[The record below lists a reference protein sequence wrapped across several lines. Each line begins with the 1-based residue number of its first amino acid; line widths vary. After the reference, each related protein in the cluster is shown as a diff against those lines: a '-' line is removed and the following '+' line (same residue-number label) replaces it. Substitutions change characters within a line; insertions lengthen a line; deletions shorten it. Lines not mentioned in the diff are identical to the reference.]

1 MIGYIGDFLVEDGV
15 VKRYIGVGG
24 ELVIPE
30 EVKEIGDSAFINCAA
45 VTSAELPEGIE
56 VIRCAAFSWRTG
68 LLKVKLPHSLRVI
81 EEGAFEGCGSLV
93 DVNIPEGVR
102 EIHVAAFHGC
112 QALESIRI
120 PTSLEIY
127 EDFIEENC
135 STAILAPGRVLAD
148 ILDMYKIHAA
158 HGFALM
164 SIKGEEISESL
175 RREYMEFIMLHE
187 EKFSKRALK
196 SKPLLQFMMAEELLD
211 ADRFE
216 QMLSH
221 AIEEKDFEL
230 TASLLDY
237 QGRLLTTEKRQ
248 QRLQQQEDELG
259 ELWEF

>member
-30 EVKEIGDSAFINCAA
+30 GVKEIGDSAFINCAA

-56 VIRCAAFSWRTG
+56 IIRTAAFSWRTG
-68 LLKVKLPHSLRVI
+68 LLRVKLPHSLRII
-81 EEGAFEGCGSLV
+81 EEGAFEGCSSLAAV
-93 DVNIPEGVR
+93 EIPEGVR

-112 QALESIRI
+112 QQLESIRI
-120 PTSLEIY
+120 PLSLEIY

-135 STAILAPGRVLAD
+135 STAIIAPGRALAD

-158 HGFALM
+158 HGFALRAAR
-164 SIKGEEISESL
+164 GEQIAEDV
-175 RREYMEFIMLHE
+175 RREYVEFIKLHE
-187 EKFSKRALK
+187 EKLCNRAMK
-196 SKPLLQFMMAEELLD
+196 SRALLQFLMSEELVD
-211 ADRFE
+211 AARLE
-216 QMLSH
+216 KMLSQ
-221 AIEEKDFEL
+221 AIESNDFEL

-237 QGRLLTTEKRQ
+237 QGRLLTAEKRL
-248 QRLQQQEDELG
+248 QRMQQQENELS